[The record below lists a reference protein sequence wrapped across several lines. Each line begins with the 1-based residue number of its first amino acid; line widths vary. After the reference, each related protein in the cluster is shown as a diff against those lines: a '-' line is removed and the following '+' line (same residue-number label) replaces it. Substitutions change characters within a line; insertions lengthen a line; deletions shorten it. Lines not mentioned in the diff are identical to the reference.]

1 MASDVEICR
10 LALGHVGDAARINSI
25 NPPDN
30 SVQAQHCATFY
41 PIARDQLLEMHDWNF
56 ATKRWTL
63 ELSLVEFENGE
74 WAYAYSLP
82 SDYIRALRVCPPGV
96 GEDFPGEP
104 FKIESD
110 VSELDTLLLTNVS
123 EATLHYIFRE
133 EETGRY
139 TPTFISALSL
149 LLGSYLA
156 GPLLKGAAGIRMA
169 ESLRQRAQL
178 EFAGAGALNA
188 NASLDK
194 KQYGQ
199 HKPIWVSD
207 R

>member
-1 MASDVEICR
+1 MASQVEICR
-10 LALGHVGDAARINSI
+10 LALGHIADAARVNSI
-25 NPPDN
+25 DPPDN

-41 PIARDQLLEMHDWNF
+41 PIARDELLEMHDWSF
-56 ATKRWTL
+56 ATKRHAL
-63 ELSLVEFENGE
+63 ELSLVEFEDGE

-82 SDYIRALRVCPPGV
+82 SDYIRALKVCPPGAPR
-96 GEDFPGEP
+96 DFPGQP

-110 VSELDTLLLTNVS
+110 VTELDTLLLTNVA
-123 EATLHYIFRE
+123 EAVLHYIYRE

-139 TPTFISALSL
+139 SPTFVSALSL

-156 GPLLKGAAGIRMA
+156 GPILKGRIGALVA
-169 ESLRQRAQL
+169 ESLRDRARSM
-178 EFAGAGALNA
+178 FAVASALNA

-194 KQYGQ
+194 TQYAE
-199 HKPIWVSD
+199 HKPIWISD